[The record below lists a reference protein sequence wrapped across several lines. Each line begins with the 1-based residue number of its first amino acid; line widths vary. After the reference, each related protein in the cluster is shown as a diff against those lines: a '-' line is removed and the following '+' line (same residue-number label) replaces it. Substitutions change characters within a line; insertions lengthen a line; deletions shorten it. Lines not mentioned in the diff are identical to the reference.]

1 MTEYEKFFTE
11 RKLPD
16 ASCIT
21 QLRDG
26 DWVYTTDS
34 VDIIKDQKIVD
45 QDQLLEGI
53 SSHDGSAC
61 SFYASDIEELHRG
74 SRKDSPMIAQAQEKI
89 DMVTFGGMYEEVKT
103 QMQKNA
109 LWTDILDYDKVSRD
123 IVQIEIFDSCFDV
136 EWSVN
141 ARGVEGYY
149 LDLYIVT
156 VQGRTNFA
164 TLKTLYESDSAYMK
178 MAMLGASFYIE
189 AKKWIQENKHLLD
202 RAGYRL
208 IFFNED
214 DGSIIW
220 PQLIAPSG
228 LDSMELKAWADKKF
242 TAKQTR
248 MKQMESRRITAS
260 LFRMKDLIT
269 IAQYPMV
276 LEAKSFAEAW

>member
-1 MTEYEKFFTE
+1 MTIYEKFFTE

-53 SSHDGSAC
+53 SSHDGEAW
-61 SFYASDIEELHRG
+61 SFCASDIEELHRG
-74 SRKDSPMIAQAQEKI
+74 SSKDSPMIAQAQEKI
-89 DMVTFGGMYEEVKT
+89 DMVTFGDMYEEVKT

-123 IVQIEIFDSCFDV
+123 FVQIEIFDSYFDV

-141 ARGVEGYY
+141 AGGSEGCY

-156 VQGRTNFA
+156 ERGRANFA
-164 TLKTLYESDSAYMK
+164 TLKTLCESDSAYMK
-178 MAMLGASFYIE
+178 MAILGASFYIE
-189 AKKWIQENKHLLD
+189 AKKWVKENKHLLD
-202 RAGYRL
+202 REGYRL

-214 DGSIIW
+214 DGSMIW
-220 PQLIAPSG
+220 PQLIAPSS
-228 LDSMELKAWADKKF
+228 LDLMGLKAWADDQF
-242 TAKQTR
+242 TKHR
-248 MKQMESRRITAS
+248 DKGKCKISAS
-260 LFRMKDLIT
+260 LFRMGDLIA
-269 IAQYPMV
+269 IAQYPMA

>member
-34 VDIIKDQKIVD
+34 VNIIKDQKIVD

-74 SRKDSPMIAQAQEKI
+74 TRKDSPMIAQAQEKI
-89 DMVTFGGMYEEVKT
+89 DMITFGGMYEEVKT

-178 MAMLGASFYIE
+178 MAILGASFYIE

-220 PQLIAPSG
+220 PQLIVPSG

-276 LEAKSFAEAW
+276 LKAKSFAEVW

>member
-1 MTEYEKFFTE
+1 MTEYEKFFTK

-89 DMVTFGGMYEEVKT
+89 DMITFEGMYEEVKT

-123 IVQIEIFDSCFDV
+123 IAQIEIFDSCFDV

-141 ARGVEGYY
+141 AGGCEGYY

-156 VQGRTNFA
+156 EQGRAQFA

-178 MAMLGASFYIE
+178 MAILGASFYIE
-189 AKKWIQENKHLLD
+189 AKKWVQENKHLLD
-202 RAGYRL
+202 REGYRL
-208 IFFNED
+208 IIFNED
-214 DGSIIW
+214 DGCIVW

-228 LDSMELKAWADKKF
+228 LDLMGLKAWADDHF
-242 TAKQTR
+242 TKQR
-248 MKQMESRRITAS
+248 DKGKCKISAS
-260 LFRMKDLIT
+260 LFRMEDLIA
-269 IAQYPMV
+269 IAQYPMA